1 MKLKIAGSGGMFL
14 IPNPF
19 CKCPVCQEARI
30 KRGRYERL
38 GPSLYIEDIGM
49 LIDTPEDIAVAC
61 DRQGISRIDYLSIS
75 HKDPDHTRGM
85 RIVEPL
91 GYDCIAGKGT
101 PIQFIALP
109 EVVDDIN
116 AWNGDGLYYYQNILN
131 CISINRTNYAK
142 IGSIELHLINNKTHR
157 GNMTFYVIS
166 DGSKKAVYACCDVKP
181 FVPNELYYDAD
192 VLIIGLVSDD
202 GILKDGSALDSAPF
216 RDDMFTLDEMLEL
229 KRTYRIKRIVIT
241 HIDEYWG
248 KSYAYYREF
257 EKSWT
262 MYHLPMTAWR
272 LSYSRR
278 RPEPFICVMGSPLD
292 HLFLI
297 WTNPQTR
304 NRKPIKTDAIIPAG
318 LSENSDPL
326 FTNSDCITEK
336 TLLEICIIIVILM
349 SPVRVRSEPRISP
362 IHIALANCTGLRW
375 ETANRQESWHCL

>member
-19 CKCPVCQEARI
+19 CKCPVCREARI

-61 DRQGISRIDYLSIS
+61 DRQGISRIEYLSIS

-91 GYDCIAGKGT
+91 GYDCIADKGT
-101 PIQFIALP
+101 PIQFIAMP

-131 CISINRTNYAK
+131 CISINRTNYVK
-142 IGSIELHLINNKTHR
+142 IGTIELHLVNNKTHR

-166 DGSKKAVYACCDVKP
+166 DGTKKAVYACCDVKP

-202 GILKDGSALDSAPF
+202 GVLKDGSSLDSAPF
-216 RDDMFTLDEMLEL
+216 RDDMFTLDEIMEI
-229 KRTYRIKRIVIT
+229 KDRYRIKRIIVT

-248 KSYAYYREF
+248 KSYAYYREL
-257 EKSWT
+257 EKK
-262 MYHLPMTAWR
+262 
-272 LSYSRR
+272 
-278 RPEPFICVMGSPLD
+278 LD
-292 HLFLI
+292 NISFAY
-297 WTNPQTR
+297 
-304 NRKPIKTDAIIPAG
+304 DG
-318 LSENSDPL
+318 M
-326 FTNSDCITEK
+326 
-336 TLLEICIIIVILM
+336 EIVL
-349 SPVRVRSEPRISP
+349 
-362 IHIALANCTGLRW
+362 
-375 ETANRQESWHCL
+375 

>member
-142 IGSIELHLINNKTHR
+142 IGSIELHLVNNKTHR

-192 VLIIGLVSDD
+192 VLIIGGTSLTVYPAA
-202 GILKDGSALDSAPF
+202 GL
-216 RDDMFTLDEMLEL
+216 
-229 KRTYRIKRIVIT
+229 
-241 HIDEYWG
+241 ID
-248 KSYAYYREF
+248 YYRGSKLVLIN
-257 EKSWT
+257 KSVT
-262 MYHLPMTAWR
+262 
-272 LSYSRR
+272 SRDGQADLV
-278 RPEPFICVMGSPLD
+278 ICDSIGKVLG
-292 HLFLI
+292 
-297 WTNPQTR
+297 
-304 NRKPIKTDAIIPAG
+304 DAAG
-318 LSENSDPL
+318 LD
-326 FTNSDCITEK
+326 
-336 TLLEICIIIVILM
+336 
-349 SPVRVRSEPRISP
+349 
-362 IHIALANCTGLRW
+362 
-375 ETANRQESWHCL
+375 Q

>member
-19 CKCPVCQEARI
+19 CKSPGCQEARI
-30 KRGRYERL
+30 KRGPYERL

-142 IGSIELHLINNKTHR
+142 IGSIELHLVNNKTHR

-229 KRTYRIKRIVIT
+229 KRTYRIKHIVIT

-257 EKSWT
+257 EKK
-262 MYHLPMTAWR
+262 
-272 LSYSRR
+272 
-278 RPEPFICVMGSPLD
+278 LD
-292 HLFLI
+292 NVSFAY
-297 WTNPQTR
+297 
-304 NRKPIKTDAIIPAG
+304 DG
-318 LSENSDPL
+318 M
-326 FTNSDCITEK
+326 
-336 TLLEICIIIVILM
+336 EIVL
-349 SPVRVRSEPRISP
+349 
-362 IHIALANCTGLRW
+362 
-375 ETANRQESWHCL
+375 